1 MIKNENSTFFNKW
14 NTSLTNVVKDKLHG
28 RFFSVQELE
37 ELYESIVSSST
48 KYQKIGKV
56 LRPLF
61 FLSFLTI
68 LLRLIVIFPWFWFGF
83 WLQRA
88 SLVLLIAAVCFQLFY
103 LLFEK
108 FFIYRM
114 EKQFVRGLASGFPDL
129 PKERFTLDKALFSA
143 INCRNCGGN
152 GIAIKE
158 NKVICEYCN
167 TVFVVHG
174 KSKKELKI
182 AYIKRPKLPILRIVL
197 LILGVLV
204 ATAGIIQTARQTGG
218 RPVGVEMIH
227 VVEGWSEELFE
238 SIELAQRESLPDGG
252 FAFTGGSEFAP
263 LADQLP
269 RPRRINIAE
278 REEMT
283 RITYIWETA
292 TFEDYFFS
300 VRITYDEE
308 SGLITGKHAN
318 GFENFRIRGQ
328 DNPATLGL
336 NHIEYVEGW
345 TRELFENLITATE
358 IEVIANDDFEERNI
372 TFVDG
377 SSFQDLLDVVGRPSS
392 TWINEWNGTVNATWG
407 SSWNRD
413 SVFVSVTITYCE
425 ETEMIVFKTIHGSH

>member
-1 MIKNENSTFFNKW
+1 MTKNENPTTFNKW
-14 NTSLTNVVKDKLHG
+14 KTSLTTEVKDRLHG
-28 RFFSVQELE
+28 GFFSIQELE

-56 LRPLF
+56 LRPIF
-61 FLSFLTI
+61 FLSFLT
-68 LLRLIVIFPWFWFGF
+68 LLLQLIVIFPWIWFG
-83 WLQRA
+83 WGIQRIT
-88 SLVLLIAAVCFQLFY
+88 LTLLIFAICFQLFY

-108 FFIYRM
+108 LFIYRM
-114 EKQFVRGLASGFPDL
+114 EKQFVKGLANGYPDL

-152 GIAIKE
+152 GITIKE

-182 AYIKRPKLPILRIVL
+182 SYIKRPKLPILRIVL
-197 LILGVLV
+197 LILGVIV

-238 SIELAQRESLPDGG
+238 SVELAQRESLPDGG
-252 FAFTGGSEFAP
+252 FQFTGGSEFAP
-263 LADQLP
+263 LADLLP
-269 RPRRINIAE
+269 RPNRILIVDNVDL
-278 REEMT
+278 T
-283 RITYIWETA
+283 RISYTWESTQ
-292 TFEDYFFS
+292 FENYHFS

-308 SGLITGKHAN
+308 SGLITGKHAR
-318 GFENFRIRGQ
+318 GVEEFRIRGQ

-336 NHIEYVEGW
+336 NHIENVEGW
-345 TRELFENLITATE
+345 TRELFENIVTATE
-358 IEVIANDDFEERNI
+358 VEVIADDNFEERNI

-377 SSFQDLLDVVGRPSS
+377 SSFQELLDIVDRPSS
-392 TWINEWNGTVNATWG
+392 TWINEWNGTITATWR
-407 SSWNRD
+407 STWDRD
-413 SVFVSVTITYCE
+413 SVHVIVTIIYCE
-425 ETEMIVFKTIHGSH
+425 DTEIIVSKLIHGSN